1 MGNAAS
7 DGDHSG
13 NSNNSAAGCDND
25 VGGSHDNR
33 EWLRVALHDLH
44 DPRRVAS
51 LLARLPPPSP
61 PPSSIWDGSSS
72 GSILPSSPGGHHR
85 LMVVSSN
92 DDNDPSVLYSSG
104 ASPPSTPPSAGT
116 LRRLT
121 RAQSRALYID
131 EGKSYC

>member
-13 NSNNSAAGCDND
+13 SGNSNSAVGND
-25 VGGSHDNR
+25 GDVPGSQDDR

-61 PPSSIWDGSSS
+61 PPSCPWDGGSSS
-72 GSILPSSPGGHHR
+72 LGSPGGRHRPTILPS
-85 LMVVSSN
+85 N
-92 DDNDPSVLYSSG
+92 DDPSVLYSSG

-116 LRRLT
+116 PRRLT
-121 RAQSRALYID
+121 RAQSRALYVD
-131 EGKSYC
+131 EGKPC